1 MTYTDPDFGNY
12 SKRVAQRNP
21 KVNQQIPVEDKILPP
36 DKQVEFFNLC
46 KKSNPESI
54 AKPLR

>member
-21 KVNQQIPVEDKILPP
+21 KVTFPKATEGTRALMNQKEWE
-36 DKQVEFFNLC
+36 EFCAERRRLNL
-46 KKSNPESI
+46 
-54 AKPLR
+54 